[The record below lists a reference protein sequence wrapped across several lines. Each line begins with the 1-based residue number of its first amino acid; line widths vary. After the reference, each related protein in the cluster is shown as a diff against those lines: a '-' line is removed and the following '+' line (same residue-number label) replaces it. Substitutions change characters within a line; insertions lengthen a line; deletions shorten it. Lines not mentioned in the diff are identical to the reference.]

1 MDIQRMALEARL
13 FHQIYDY
20 AERSQL
26 NSGSDDPYPR
36 VVLEYFEYLLR
47 QIENILD
54 KIRPNWPDHSNL
66 RQWANTVK
74 AQSSKQ
80 ELASLLDSARG
91 YAQLL
96 VQFTFL

>member
-1 MDIQRMALEARL
+1 MVLEARL
-13 FHQIYDY
+13 FHEIYAN

-26 NSGSDDPYPR
+26 NLGSDDPCPR
-36 VVLEYFEYLLR
+36 AVLKYFEYLLG
-47 QIENILD
+47 QIENFLDILD
-54 KIRPNWPDHSNL
+54 KIRPDHSNW

-74 AQSSKQ
+74 VQSSKQ

-96 VQFTFL
+96 VQFTLL